1 MQVASWTGK
10 TFRGGETIMAA
21 QAQNQE
27 FKELYLEQ
35 LRDLYSAEDQ
45 LVQALPKMAQAA
57 HSSELRQ
64 SFEEHLEQTR
74 RQRDE
79 VEQLVSQLGEKA
91 SGHTCKGMQGIVAE
105 GQETIKKHKKSDPAI
120 ADAALIAAAQRVEHY
135 EIAGYGTARALAEM
149 MGEDNAVQVLDRIA
163 KEEGET
169 DHKLT
174 ALAQE
179 VINPAAMA

>member
-1 MQVASWTGK
+1 
-10 TFRGGETIMAA
+10 MA
-21 QAQNQE
+21 AQNQE

-45 LVQALPKMAQAA
+45 LVDALPKMAQAA
-57 HSSELRQ
+57 HSSELRRG
-64 SFEEHLEQTR
+64 FEEHLEQTR

-79 VEQLVSQLGEKA
+79 VEQLVSQMGEKA
-91 SGHTCKGMQGIVAE
+91 SGHTCKGMKGIIAE
-105 GQETIKKHKKSDPAI
+105 GQETIKTYKKSDPAI

>member
-1 MQVASWTGK
+1 
-10 TFRGGETIMAA
+10 MANQMSQGN
-21 QAQNQE
+21 QA

-45 LVQALPKMAQAA
+45 LVDALPKMAQAA

-64 SFEEHLEQTR
+64 GFEMHLEETR
-74 RQRDE
+74 QQRDE
-79 VEQLVSQLGEKA
+79 VEQLITSLGEKA
-91 SGHTCKGMQGIVAE
+91 SGHTCKGMKGIIAE
-105 GQETIKKHKKSDPAI
+105 GQETMTKHKKSDPAI

-135 EIAGYGTARALAEM
+135 EIAGYGTARSLAEM
-149 MGEDNAVQVLDRIA
+149 MGEDDAVQVLDRIA
-163 KEEGET
+163 QQEGDT
-169 DHKLT
+169 DKKLT